1 MDSRS
6 LTWKIE
12 TANAGT
18 LRIAVV
24 GELTENANLA
34 ALAATD
40 ANATEMILELGG
52 VTRIN
57 SPGVREW
64 IAFVN
69 GLNER
74 KIKIVLEKCSVPFV
88 NQLNMISNFRGKGQV
103 VSVYA
108 PYFCSKCAR
117 EDRRLIDL
125 SREPRAQ
132 IAEPFPCPSCSTPME
147 FDDLLDAFLAFA
159 G

>member
-1 MDSRS
+1 MDHRS

-12 TANAGT
+12 SANAGT

-34 ALAATD
+34 ALAAAD
-40 ANATEMILELGG
+40 ANAAEMILDLGG

-69 GLNER
+69 GLNDR
-74 KIKIVLEKCSVPFV
+74 KIKVVLEKCSVPFV

-108 PYFCSKCAR
+108 PYFCSK
-117 EDRRLIDL
+117 
-125 SREPRAQ
+125 
-132 IAEPFPCPSCSTPME
+132 
-147 FDDLLDAFLAFA
+147 
-159 G
+159 